1 MTQDEQSNHGVKE
14 AREHRHVLAGLRQVM
29 GFGLNPVTEVKES
42 KDTDVNSTSH
52 TVKDTRGTSS
62 HSEGA
67 VRTTGTSHRADTC
80 AAWLL
85 RPPPS
90 PACGGSDAAVAPGTD
105 TRQRHV
111 EDSGHAEHPEAA

>member
-29 GFGLNPVTEVKES
+29 GFRLNPVTEVKES

-67 VRTTGTSHRADTC
+67 VRTTGTSHKNRHMRSV
-80 AAWLL
+80 AAQATFLTRL
-85 RPPPS
+85 R
-90 PACGGSDAAVAPGTD
+90 
-105 TRQRHV
+105 RL
-111 EDSGHAEHPEAA
+111 